1 MFTHCRLCTIK
12 ITIPGCL
19 LWLQRHYKLSSEKA
33 MNQIRNPPIQKA
45 LLSQR
50 HIGIS
55 SSYCELYT
63 KTMYKSKEKK
73 VCCYI
78 SVYLL
83 WINIWWMNSDD
94 NSHPQHY
101 DTVTALCFKW
111 WPEAKYMWSKK
122 TPLNDLYKSALYS
135 HIKGLC
141 YQ

>member
-1 MFTHCRLCTIK
+1 MSLKYQNSEFIVIHFGINSTSYFSKEYALCSLIVDYFVPSK

-33 MNQIRNPPIQKA
+33 MNQIKVFENRKPPIQKA

-63 KTMYKSKEKK
+63 KTMYKSIGKK

-83 WINIWWMNSDD
+83 WINIWF
-94 NSHPQHY
+94 Y
-101 DTVTALCFKW
+101 ELW
-111 WPEAKYMWSKK
+111 W
-122 TPLNDLYKSALYS
+122 
-135 HIKGLC
+135 
-141 YQ
+141 